1 MTEIKPTN
9 VSIVEVLWEDSW
21 VESKDFSLKEISKLK
36 PVLRS
41 TVGYTVDCTD
51 ECLILKTDLYVAD
64 EKTINTPMVIPWSA
78 VLAWWEF
85 EVH

>member
-1 MTEIKPTN
+1 
-9 VSIVEVLWEDSW
+9 
-21 VESKDFSLKEISKLK
+21 SKDFSLKEISKLK

-64 EKTINTPMVIPWSA
+64 EK
-78 VLAWWEF
+78 
-85 EVH
+85 